1 MDKLRV
7 RFKSVILKEIV
18 KMQGISSKSL
28 LSSFSASKF
37 FMFDYLSQR
46 FLKICD
52 QLRVD
57 SVLFIYLFLI
67 LKLSN
72 RFHNIEPYLRGLSTH
87 HLLSHLLD
95 WDVRITYVHW
105 HLFRLYSLRG
115 WLLLIELNA
124 ALLFEEFAGAVEVIR
139 WDDWFLH
146 LFLWYL

>member
-1 MDKLRV
+1 
-7 RFKSVILKEIV
+7 
-18 KMQGISSKSL
+18 MQGISSKTL

-95 WDVRITYVHW
+95 
-105 HLFRLYSLRG
+105 
-115 WLLLIELNA
+115 
-124 ALLFEEFAGAVEVIR
+124 
-139 WDDWFLH
+139 
-146 LFLWYL
+146 